1 MYFGGNLML
10 TTENRKS
17 SIFFIAG
24 VLSALAVF
32 LLTGAATLNPV
43 GKYDVEAVVRDRTT
57 QIYVIDTTT
66 GAVKWVDTMNTSFAE
81 LKGD

>member
-1 MYFGGNLML
+1 ML
-10 TTENRKS
+10 KAENRKS
-17 SIFFIAG
+17 SLFFFAG

-32 LLTGAATLNPV
+32 LLTGAATHTPV
-43 GKYDVEAVVRDRTT
+43 GKYEVEAVVRDRTT

-81 LKGD
+81 LKGE